1 MPRYYF
7 HLDNENNLRDDTG
20 EMLATIDDAK
30 AHARIVASEMG
41 AHQTEEHNNNRCIIV
56 TDEQDNEV
64 YRISLDGKAPSSD

>member
-7 HLDNENNLRDDTG
+7 NLDNERNLRDDTG

-41 AHQTEEHNNNRCIIV
+41 AHQTGEHNKNLWISV
-56 TDEQDNEV
+56 TNEQEEEV
-64 YRISLDGKAPSSD
+64 FRVSLDGKNWR